1 MSTKNVKTVKQSR
14 QDIRLDSVQDAIIEE
29 ASSIEDTEEEQVT
42 PNVANDQGGG
52 KPLQIVKESY
62 DQQSLLIDQT
72 ETEKNRPKLKIGTMG
87 NYKVFR
93 PAFIIYKKEENGRR
107 FMVEKIEGTVKQ
119 YLLGHWKMDSENFFL
134 FTI

>member
-1 MSTKNVKTVKQSR
+1 MKTVKQSR
-14 QDIRLDSVQDAIIEE
+14 QADSVQDAIIEE
-29 ASSIEDTEEEQVT
+29 ASSVEDTEEEQIT
-42 PNVANDQGGG
+42 PTVVNGQGGG

-93 PAFIIYKKEENGRR
+93 MNGEQKNERI
-107 FMVEKIEGTVKQ
+107 VE
-119 YLLGHWKMDSENFFL
+119 
-134 FTI
+134 